1 MKIIDTKS
9 RDVKQFA
16 AMSRPKNSKGEWN
29 YMYFWAASQEEAE
42 AKHREMTQWGY
53 YQRMDYKLVKINPK
67 IKKN

>member
-1 MKIIDTKS
+1 MRTIDTKS

-29 YMYFWAASQEEAE
+29 YMYFWAENQKEADARYKDLKPSMSE
-42 AKHREMTQWGY
+42 Y
-53 YQRMDYKLVKINPK
+53 MDYKLEKINPK